1 MSWYRVELSKVV
13 EVNPK
18 YKAASSADLM
28 CPVAFV
34 PMAAVSEETCRI
46 EDEQERPLGEVLKG
60 YTPFR
65 RDDVIV
71 AKITPCF
78 ENGKVALVSTKHDW
92 GFGSTEFH
100 VLRADK
106 RRILPK
112 YLYHLVRSNNI
123 RLMGVQRMTGSA
135 GQKRVPKA
143 FWEQLQIPL
152 PALSEQK
159 RIAAILDKADALRA
173 KRRAALAKLDTLLQA
188 TFLDMFGDPV
198 TNPMGWDVVKL
209 SSVADVVSGVT
220 KSKSR
225 VKGKETI
232 TIPYMRVANVQDG
245 RILTAEEHLKTI
257 EVLPEDVEK
266 YLLKSGDILLTEGG
280 DPDKLGRG
288 GIWRGEVDKCIHQN
302 HVFRVR
308 INQDSFQP
316 EYLSALIGS
325 PYGKLYFLKAA
336 KQTTGIASIN
346 RTQLRA
352 FPVLRPSIGLQEVFR
367 TFLVNLETQK
377 FIHETCLVKLDS
389 LFHSLQQRAF
399 KGEL

>member
-1 MSWYRVELSKVV
+1 MVLQATGANYPAVTDKIVKSSK
-13 EVNPK
+13 
-18 YKAASSADLM
+18 
-28 CPVAFV
+28 
-34 PMAAVSEETCRI
+34 
-46 EDEQERPLGEVLKG
+46 
-60 YTPFR
+60 
-65 RDDVIV
+65 
-71 AKITPCF
+71 
-78 ENGKVALVSTKHDW
+78 
-92 GFGSTEFH
+92 
-100 VLRADK
+100 
-106 RRILPK
+106 
-112 YLYHLVRSNNI
+112 
-123 RLMGVQRMTGSA
+123 
-135 GQKRVPKA
+135 
-143 FWEQLQIPL
+143 IPL